1 MNRTNELIKNTFIIT
16 IGKFATQILSFLL
29 LPLYTGRLSSD
40 EYGNYDFV
48 IAVATFAIPIIT
60 LLLEESL
67 FRFLID
73 AKNKHDETKIISNVV
88 GFCLSSSI
96 IICSITTILCVIL
109 KYKLGIYI
117 SIFVFSSVLMA
128 LGNSI
133 VRGKGKIS
141 LFSLANFLL
150 SLITI
155 LLNIILI
162 LVFNLGIEAL
172 IYSSV
177 ISNIFVSIFLFY
189 KIKIFEYLKIDY
201 FDKELIKS
209 MLKYS
214 LPLVPNTICWAV
226 INLSDRLIIMF
237 NLGAS
242 LNGIYSIAN
251 KFPNLINTFYSFF
264 NIAWRESSAKILKD
278 RDKEKNYTSIY
289 INTTKILM
297 SITVVLIVF
306 VPIAYNILIDKSYHN
321 GLIFVPILA
330 FSVFYSSMSAFYG
343 GIFTAFKDTKILG
356 TTSFAAAFINL
367 IINILFINKIGL
379 YAAAFSTLIAF
390 FIIYLYRKSNVKKY
404 IVLKE
409 NKKNYMI
416 QYFMFFSS
424 VICFIIQN
432 LFIKCT
438 IGLLIIILILIYDM
452 DIINSVINTIKLK
465 LKKEKKLV

>member
-1 MNRTNELIKNTFIIT
+1 MSRTNELIRNTFIIT

-29 LPLYTGRLSSD
+29 LPLYTGRLSSE

-48 IAVATFAIPIIT
+48 IAVATFVMPLIT

-73 AKNKHDETKIISNVV
+73 AKNKQDETKIISNVV
-88 GFCLSSSI
+88 AFCLSSSI
-96 IICSITTILCVIL
+96 IISGIVTVICVIL

-117 SIFVFSSVLMA
+117 SVFVFSSVLMA

-141 LFSLANFLL
+141 LFSSANFLL

-162 LVFNLGIEAL
+162 LLFNWGIEAL

-177 ISNIFVSIFLFY
+177 VSNILVSIFLFY
-189 KIKIFEYLKIDY
+189 KIKIFEYLKVDY
-201 FDKELIKS
+201 FDKRLIAS

-278 RDKEKNYTSIY
+278 KDKEKNYTSIY
-289 INTTKILM
+289 INTKKILM
-297 SITVVLIVF
+297 SITVLLIVF
-306 VPIAYNILIDKSYHN
+306 VPLAYNILIDESYHN
-321 GLIFVPILA
+321 GLVYVPILA

-343 GIFTAFKDTKILG
+343 GIFTAYKDTKILG
-356 TTSFAAAFINL
+356 TTSLVAAFINL

-379 YAAAFSTLIAF
+379 FAAAVSTLVSF
-390 FIIYLYRKSNVKKY
+390 FIIYLYRKNKVKKY
-404 IVLKE
+404 IILREE
-409 NKKNYMI
+409 NKNYII
-416 QYFMFFSS
+416 QYFMFFISI
-424 VICFIIQN
+424 ICFIIQN

-438 IGLLIIILILIYDM
+438 IGLLILIAVLIYNI
-452 DIINSVINTIKLK
+452 DIIKNVTKTMKAKLEN
-465 LKKEKKLV
+465 KKS

>member
-1 MNRTNELIKNTFIIT
+1 MSRTNELIRNTFIIT

-29 LPLYTGRLSSD
+29 LPLYTGRLSSE

-48 IAVATFAIPIIT
+48 IAVATFVMPLIT

-73 AKNKHDETKIISNVV
+73 AKNKQDETKIISNVV
-88 GFCLSSSI
+88 AFCLSSSI
-96 IICSITTILCVIL
+96 IICGIVTVICVIL

-117 SIFVFSSVLMA
+117 SVFVFSSVLMA

-141 LFSLANFLL
+141 LFSSANFLL

-162 LVFNLGIEAL
+162 LLFNWGIEAL

-177 ISNIFVSIFLFY
+177 VSNILVSIFLFY
-189 KIKIFEYLKIDY
+189 KIKIFEYLKVDY
-201 FDKELIKS
+201 FDKRLIAS

-242 LNGIYSIAN
+242 LNEIYSIAN

-278 RDKEKNYTSIY
+278 KDKEKNYTSIY
-289 INTTKILM
+289 INTKKILM
-297 SITVVLIVF
+297 SITVLLIVF
-306 VPIAYNILIDKSYHN
+306 VPLAYNILIDESYHN
-321 GLIFVPILA
+321 GLVYVPILA

-343 GIFTAFKDTKILG
+343 GIFTAYKDTKILG
-356 TTSFAAAFINL
+356 TTSLVAAFINL

-379 YAAAFSTLIAF
+379 FAAAVSTLVSF
-390 FIIYLYRKSNVKKY
+390 FIIYLYRKNKVKKY
-404 IVLKE
+404 IILREE
-409 NKKNYMI
+409 NKNYII
-416 QYFMFFSS
+416 QYFMFFISI
-424 VICFIIQN
+424 ICFIIQN

-438 IGLLIIILILIYDM
+438 IGLLILIAVLIYNI
-452 DIINSVINTIKLK
+452 DIIKNVTKTMKAKLEN
-465 LKKEKKLV
+465 KKS

>member
-48 IAVATFAIPIIT
+48 IAVATFVMPLIT

-73 AKNKHDETKIISNVV
+73 AKNKQDETKIISNVV
-88 GFCLSSSI
+88 AFCLSSSI
-96 IICSITTILCVIL
+96 IICSITTILCVVL

-117 SIFVFSSVLMA
+117 SVFVFSSVLTA

-155 LLNIILI
+155 VLNIILI
-162 LVFNLGIEAL
+162 LLFNLGIEAL

-177 ISNIFVSIFLFY
+177 VSNVLVSIFLFY
-189 KIKIFEYLKIDY
+189 KIKIFEYLKFDY
-201 FDKELIKS
+201 WDKKLIAS

-264 NIAWRESSAKILKD
+264 NVAWRESSAKILEDK
-278 RDKEKNYTSIY
+278 DKEKKYTSIY
-289 INTTKILM
+289 INTKKILV
-297 SITVVLIVF
+297 SVTLLLIVF
-306 VPIAYNILIDKSYHN
+306 VPLAYNILIDKSYHN
-321 GLIFVPILA
+321 GLAYVPILA

-343 GIFTAFKDTKILG
+343 GIFTAYKDTKILG

-379 YAAAFSTLIAF
+379 YAAAISTLVSF
-390 FIIYLYRKSNVKKY
+390 FMIYLYRKNKVKKY
-404 IVLKE
+404 IILQEE
-409 NKKNYMI
+409 NKNYII
-416 QYFMFFSS
+416 QYFMFSIS
-424 VICFIIQN
+424 IICFIIQN
-432 LFIKCT
+432 IFIKCI
-438 IGLLIIILILIYDM
+438 IGLLILIAIFIYDI
-452 DIINSVINTIKLK
+452 DIIKNITKTVKEKLK
-465 LKKEKKLV
+465 RGR